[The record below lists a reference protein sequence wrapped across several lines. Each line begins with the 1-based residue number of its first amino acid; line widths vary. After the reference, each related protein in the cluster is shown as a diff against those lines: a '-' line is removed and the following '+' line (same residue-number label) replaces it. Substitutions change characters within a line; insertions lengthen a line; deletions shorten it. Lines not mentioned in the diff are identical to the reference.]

1 MQNNSINTR
10 GSQPLAEI
18 SGRPGIA
25 WGNVIVPA
33 SGRSKI
39 KIKVLGD
46 MLQTNIDLAYGL
58 EKKEIITP
66 IVDVKSVE
74 ISEGRLWWLLGL
86 GFTTLFL
93 YFIGVIFIIL
103 FFVIKQ
109 RWIKHIIVSLDY
121 AKAERRRASFI
132 THCPDLVIVD
142 EAHTCAHGN
151 NKSSSQQQRHQ
162 LIQEIAQKQE
172 RHLLLLTATPHSGIE
187 AAFLSLLGLL
197 KPEFENLTLDKLTE
211 EQRDKAREPF
221 YSKAPRGCE
230 IVVGER
236 NAFPRTRIK

>member
-18 SGRPGIA
+18 NGRPGIA

-86 GFTTLFL
+86 GFTTLFV

-109 RWIKHIIVSLDY
+109 RWIVVYTSSIN
-121 AKAERRRASFI
+121 
-132 THCPDLVIVD
+132 LV
-142 EAHTCAHGN
+142 
-151 NKSSSQQQRHQ
+151 
-162 LIQEIAQKQE
+162 L
-172 RHLLLLTATPHSGIE
+172 
-187 AAFLSLLGLL
+187 
-197 KPEFENLTLDKLTE
+197 
-211 EQRDKAREPF
+211 F
-221 YSKAPRGCE
+221 YSKNTGTIEQFRHTVLSINRQLKTPTISRTNNTAPPPPNGT
-230 IVVGER
+230 
-236 NAFPRTRIK
+236 RTASNGASVS